1 MNNLK
6 AKGDQVA
13 VELSSKVL
21 ELARVKEEQ
30 AEQARL
36 VKRLQRKLQ
45 LVTRE
50 RDSYKVGAL
59 GTSDADPD
67 PVGYEPFVGS
77 GYGQIVQIQF
87 RP

>member
-59 GTSDADPD
+59 GD
-67 PVGYEPFVGS
+67 
-77 GYGQIVQIQF
+77 Q
-87 RP
+87 